1 MREIPSAI
9 ALGFFDG
16 VHIAHQKIIKNTVS
30 YAKKNN
36 LFPVA
41 LSFDSSPME
50 LLSPGTLKYLTSN
63 KEKEQIIRSLGA
75 YPEFLALSQNLLSME
90 PEEFAEKILVEK
102 YNIRYAACGYNY
114 HFGKNGRGDVSLLK
128 KLGDA
133 LGFKVEVFECE
144 KLDGESISSSLIRS
158 LISEGSISKANEL
171 LGRNFSIIGKV
182 TEGKKLGRKLG
193 FPTANVVPD
202 EITVIPKKGVY
213 KTLVTTEGKTFK
225 AITNTGIN
233 PTVGGERLRTETY
246 IPNFEG
252 ILYGKEIKIDFIDFI
267 RPEKKFA
274 NIQELKAQIEKD
286 IESLVFC

>member
-41 LSFDSSPME
+41 LSFDSSPMD

-171 LGRNFSIIGKV
+171 LGRNFSITGKV

>member
-50 LLSPGTLKYLTSN
+50 LLSPGTLKYLTNN

-75 YPEFLALSQNLLSME
+75 YPEFLTLSQNLLSME

-171 LGRNFSIIGKV
+171 LGRNFSITGKV